1 MRFMANSRI
10 ADGVPREQ
18 LVQFF
23 EENSFSPAAWD
34 LVRRRT
40 VIEYA
45 MKDGDVPGILLF
57 LEADSAEQAAAVV
70 NELNAVKQG
79 LLTFDIDPLGKT
91 MHVQLDG

>member
-1 MRFMANSRI
+1 MRYMANSRI
-10 ADGVPREQ
+10 ADGISREQ

-23 EENSFSPAAWD
+23 EENAFSPAAWD

-45 MKDGDVPGILLF
+45 MKEGDLPGVLLF

-70 NELNAVKQG
+70 NELPVVKLG
-79 LLTFDIDPLGKT
+79 LVTFDIDPLGKT
-91 MHVQLDG
+91 MHLQPGG